1 MPPDPVGRLEVLRI
15 VHRRLTKGFLEN
27 DWRTGIARRTATCL
41 ACSSRS
47 HQASSLVERLARLG
61 WTRIG
66 SPGIFGERNTKA
78 LFRAAKGQVA
88 GERKWAGYRVI
99 SHPLVSA

>member
-1 MPPDPVGRLEVLRI
+1 MSGALRLRRAPDQSVAGA
-15 VHRRLTKGFLEN
+15 GF
-27 DWRTGIARRTATCL
+27 R
-41 ACSSRS
+41 
-47 HQASSLVERLARLG
+47 ARLG

-88 GERKWAGYRVI
+88 GERKWAGYRVS